1 MNVDKSK
8 DISGALELSMDATH
22 AAEIKLR
29 EQIWRNENCAER
41 FCDNAAEV
49 KLLLAEIIKLREIR
63 ERQASMIRS
72 LQMTIEEYEDQDSF
86 GYLCA
91 DGVKIN
97 PENHKVYFYPKW
109 ATDGIPCFGLLEF
122 NNDSREWWPYHG
134 EQSGPAFSYMKAVK
148 EYIEKKAIN

>member
-1 MNVDKSK
+1 MNHD
-8 DISGALELSMDATH
+8 ELTSAMH
-22 AAEIKLR
+22 KAESKLR
-29 EQIWRNENCAER
+29 DQIWRNENCAER

-49 KLLLAEIIKLREIR
+49 KLLLEEITKLRELR
-63 ERQASMIRS
+63 ERQASTIRS

-91 DGVKIN
+91 DGVRIS

-122 NNDSREWWPYHG
+122 NNDSREWLPYHG
-134 EQSGPAFSYMKAVK
+134 EQSGPAFSCMKAVK
-148 EYIEKKAIN
+148 EYIERKRIYRIDDPKTRSL